1 MPIRPERRI
10 IAAVPAPV
18 GSGNPD
24 RGVSEVNINLEKI
37 ELVPLAKSAIER
49 DNGCWLRIKA
59 DTGMISGS
67 QSCREAYGLNH
78 VRHTHVYLY
87 IVRVDGGWV
96 IGLQGTEDDTAIS
109 TARITYNTDAKTRK
123 VAGFSIRAKAF
134 LAQARFCVNKDVK
147 IDFAPSDML
156 DKDNVKLLYV
166 SDARLEGH
174 VVPPVDDDSSP
185 DPA

>member
-1 MPIRPERRI
+1 M
-10 IAAVPAPV
+10 V
-18 GSGNPD
+18 
-24 RGVSEVNINLEKI
+24 VNINLEKI

-49 DNGCWLRIKA
+49 DNGCWLRVKA

-67 QSCREAYGLNH
+67 QACREAYGLDP

-87 IVRVDGGWV
+87 IVRVADGWV
-96 IGLQGTEDDTAIS
+96 IGLQGTEDDTAVA
-109 TARITYNTDAKTRK
+109 TAKLTYNTDARSRK

-134 LAQARFCVNKDVK
+134 LAQARFVTTKDVK
-147 IDFAPSDML
+147 IDFLPSDML
-156 DKDNVKLLYV
+156 SKDGVNLLYV

-174 VVPPVDDDSSP
+174 VAPPADEDSSP